1 MNNYD
6 KGRWEVLL
14 IASSAEYGKQCYFL
28 QDDGVIY
35 SRYSGKNLTLDEA
48 VVEFAGRL
56 QDM

>member
-14 IASSAEYGKQCYFL
+14 IASNAEYGKQCYFL
-28 QDDGVIY
+28 QDDGAIY
-35 SRYSGKNLTLDEA
+35 SRNCGKNLTLDEA
-48 VVEFAGRL
+48 IVEFADRL

>member
-1 MNNYD
+1 MNDYD

-14 IASSAEYGKQCYFL
+14 IASNAEYGKQCYFL
-28 QDDGVIY
+28 QDDCAIY

-48 VVEFAGRL
+48 VVEFVNRL